1 MVTELSRNRGLRPA
15 ALLPPGME
23 LLGVMSR
30 STLAGRALSLAAE
43 AVEWMERSDQ
53 LQWIAD
59 AYRGQAEVQLMAD
72 RLDDGRASLVR
83 ALELFEAKGDIPD
96 SRRARR
102 SLDDLT
108 SA

>member
-1 MVTELSRNRGLRPA
+1 VVSQSLGRIMEAKVA
-15 ALLPPGME
+15 ARVGDF
-23 LLGVMSR
+23 
-30 STLAGRALSLAAE
+30 GRALSLASE

-59 AYRGQAEVQLMAD
+59 TYRGQAEVQLMAG
-72 RLDDGRASLVR
+72 RPDDGRTSLLR

-96 SRRARR
+96 SRRVRR

-108 SA
+108 SARGEDI